1 MSEQKNNP
9 LMTGERYSK
18 FEAIPFDKFKTEHFM
33 PAIDW
38 ALEIARKEFN
48 DYIASPET
56 PNFANTIEEET
67 GVELDYITSIY
78 FNLLSSNADQE
89 FSALAGEISQKLA
102 EFGNETMMNPKMF
115 EKLKYVYDHKEEENL
130 NAEQTRLLEKVYK
143 SFIRNG
149 ALLPEDKKK
158 ELMQINMEM
167 SQLGPKFS
175 QNVLN
180 STNKFEYI
188 IEDEAELDGL
198 PENAKAQAAFMA
210 KKKGHAGKWLFLLQ
224 PSMFMPIL
232 QYAKNRELREKFSK
246 AWGSRA
252 FRDDHDNQEIVKQLA
267 KLRHKRAQLLGFD
280 THADFTLAERM
291 AENPKTVH
299 DFLEKILDVALPVA
313 KEEVKEIEA
322 IAKEDGID
330 QLMPWDV
337 SYYSE
342 ILKKKKF
349 NFDSEEL
356 RPYFKAENVING
368 IFTVANKL
376 YGLKFI
382 EHNDLPKYHE
392 DVRVFEVIQE
402 EDGRYMGLFYVD
414 LYPRDTKRAGAW
426 MTGYRSQ
433 GFQQGEIK
441 RPFIS
446 IVGSLTPP
454 SEDKPSLLSLSEVTT
469 IFHEFGHAL
478 HGLLS
483 DVHYKSL
490 ASPNVYWD
498 FVELPSQVM
507 ENWVLEMDTLKLFA
521 HHYENGELIPE
532 ELVNKVKKAETF
544 NKGIF
549 NVRQVSLGLI
559 DMAWHSS
566 DPSDVEDVAKFE
578 EEVTERTRLYPK
590 VDCVNTSC
598 SFSHIFHGGYSSGYY
613 SYKWAEVLDADA
625 FSKFKEDGIFN
636 KETAKSFRENILA
649 KGNSEH
655 PMDLFIKFRGRKPD
669 PDAMLR
675 RDGLIK

>member
-1 MSEQKNNP
+1 MSEQNKNP

-56 PNFANTIEEET
+56 PNFANTIEAES
-67 GVELDYITSIY
+67 GVELDYVTGIY
-78 FNLLSSNADQE
+78 FNLLSCNADPE

-102 EFGNETMMNPKMF
+102 EFGNETTMNPKMF
-115 EKLKYVYDHKEEENL
+115 EKLKYVFDHQIEENL
-130 NAEQTRLLEKVYK
+130 NPEQTRLLEKVYK

-158 ELMQINMEM
+158 ELMKINMEM
-167 SQLGPKFS
+167 SKLGPQFS

-188 IEDEAELDGL
+188 IEDEAELEGL
-198 PENAKAQAAFMA
+198 PANAKAQAAYVA
-210 KKKGHAGKWLFLLQ
+210 KQKGHAGKWLFLLQ

-252 FRDDHDNQEIVKQLA
+252 FRDDFDNQEIVKQIA
-267 KLRHKRAQLLGFD
+267 KLKYKRARLLGYE
-280 THADFTLAERM
+280 THSHFTLEERM
-291 AENPKTVH
+291 AENPQTVQE
-299 DFLEKILDVALPVA
+299 FLDKILDVALPAA
-313 KEEVKEIEA
+313 KKEIQELEEM
-322 IAKEDGID
+322 AKADGID
-330 QLMPWDV
+330 QLMAWDV
-337 SYYSE
+337 SYYAE

-349 NFDSEEL
+349 DFDSEEL
-356 RPYFKAENVING
+356 RPYFKAENVIDG

-376 YGLKFI
+376 YDLKFT

-392 DVRVFEVIQE
+392 DVRVFEVTQE
-402 EDGRYMGLFYVD
+402 EDGRYMGLLYID

-433 GFQQGEIK
+433 GFQEGEVK

-454 SEDKPSLLSLSEVTT
+454 SEDKPSLLSLDEVTT

-483 DVHYKSL
+483 DVHYKTL

-521 HHYENGELIPE
+521 HHYESGQLIPE

-544 NKGIF
+544 NKGNF

-559 DMAWHSS
+559 DMAWHAT
-566 DPSDVEDVAKFE
+566 DPSTVEDVAKFE
-578 EEVTERTRLYPK
+578 AEVTERTRLIPR
-590 VDCVNTSC
+590 VDGVNTSC